1 MTPLVRRVIW
11 WLRRRRLEEEI
22 RQELEFHL
30 EEEAEERR
38 ATGLSDDQARRAARR
53 DLGNATVL
61 REDIRTLWN
70 WMFLEQLAQDIRYA
84 SRALQRSPG
93 FTAVAVLTLALGIG
107 MNTAIFSVINA
118 LMLRPLPYPDPG
130 ALVLIETSPL
140 TQASRPL
147 MAAWRDGSPSLRDL
161 AGSNGPRAATLVYQ
175 GESRQVQIAG
185 VTWNFLS
192 FLGARASLG
201 RDFMATD
208 EDRGAPV
215 VAILS
220 DEFWG
225 RAFGRDPAIVGKS
238 VTLTTNPVTIV
249 GVAPAGFRFPTV
261 GAASAPGMA
270 PDTQPDVFRVGTADA
285 SFNVIGR
292 LAPRVTPASAA
303 AELLSIFKHESS
315 TILRPTAVAKLELR
329 ATPLQDRLIGDVRK
343 RLWLVAGA
351 VGLVLL
357 VGCANVANLL
367 LARASTRQR
376 ELALRR
382 ALGAPAGRIARLVLT
397 ESLLLSLLGSVVG
410 LGFAYLSSGAA
421 RMLLANRI
429 PHVETITIDGVVL
442 VFNIVVALATGL
454 VCGVVSLPGFRRIS
468 LTAIFD
474 GGARQVT
481 ARSGI
486 RHVLLSAETAITFV
500 LVVAAALL
508 AQTLW
513 NLQVQDKGFDAH
525 ELLTVRVT
533 AILPD
538 GINQRDRLARSSFL
552 AAFFND
558 LRDRLE
564 RIPGVASAAAVSL
577 GPLDGISAGFVDIKV
592 DGQKVSSEEILT
604 PIAFVTPHYF
614 PTLRIPIIAGRDFR
628 DSDRLGTDLV
638 VIVNEAFQRRFV
650 PHGDI
655 LGARV
660 SSGSGPEGFTIIG
673 VTRDVPDRSLRQ
685 SPEPLLIAP
694 IAQMPD
700 VHISWGSLTFVLRT
714 TEPGPLRL
722 APEVR
727 RTVWA
732 VNPNIVINEFV
743 TMNARVAGA
752 MQPERDSAI
761 VFGLFAVTALIMAA
775 IGVYGIAAYTIAQRT
790 KEIGIRV
797 ALGAARRDVTR
808 LVLSHT
814 FWPTVIGIFVG
825 VGAATWL
832 TRLMVSMVYGVT
844 PLDPVAF
851 VGGVLVLLSVA
862 LAGTWIPTR
871 RAIRIDP
878 LVALRHD

>member
-1 MTPLVRRVIW
+1 
-11 WLRRRRLEEEI
+11 
-22 RQELEFHL
+22 
-30 EEEAEERR
+30 
-38 ATGLSDDQARRAARR
+38 
-53 DLGNATVL
+53 
-61 REDIRTLWN
+61 
-70 WMFLEQLAQDIRYA
+70 
-84 SRALQRSPG
+84 
-93 FTAVAVLTLALGIG
+93 
-107 MNTAIFSVINA
+107 
-118 LMLRPLPYPDPG
+118 
-130 ALVLIETSPL
+130 
-140 TQASRPL
+140 
-147 MAAWRDGSPSLRDL
+147 
-161 AGSNGPRAATLVYQ
+161 
-175 GESRQVQIAG
+175 
-185 VTWNFLS
+185 
-192 FLGARASLG
+192 
-201 RDFMATD
+201 
-208 EDRGAPV
+208 
-215 VAILS
+215 
-220 DEFWG
+220 
-225 RAFGRDPAIVGKS
+225 
-238 VTLTTNPVTIV
+238 
-249 GVAPAGFRFPTV
+249 
-261 GAASAPGMA
+261 
-270 PDTQPDVFRVGTADA
+270 
-285 SFNVIGR
+285 
-292 LAPRVTPASAA
+292 
-303 AELLSIFKHESS
+303 
-315 TILRPTAVAKLELR
+315 VAKLELR